1 MSAPV
6 KNAAAPAQSGSGAQ
20 KLGPPILVYIAAALV
35 AGIVGAVIS
44 VEFLG
49 ESLAALGVPDPGTA
63 TTFGLPFLRSAATL
77 IGCMGVG
84 GFLMSA
90 FGAPPRKDGYLD
102 YDGYAAARTGQ
113 WGMFLWAV
121 CALLLIPLYMSD
133 VSGSPLKETLK
144 PDLWGV
150 AIQQVST
157 AKAFLAVAIIAGLT
171 WFFSLLTRKWI
182 WQPVFLALALCT
194 MIPLALDGHSASG
207 GNHDFGVNSLLW
219 HVMATAV
226 WVGGLMALVAH
237 AKRRGPHLALIT
249 KRYSFVAFWAFVA
262 VVLSGLVNAAIR
274 VRFSE
279 WLSTDY
285 GLVITAKAVLGI
297 VLLVCGYLHR
307 QSVIPKLEA
316 AEGEGGS
323 STAEARKAFSRLA
336 IGEIIVMA
344 GAIGVAI
351 SLSRIPPP
359 LPQQIEITTM
369 DILLGFRLT
378 EPPNYLHMFG
388 MFRLDLIYG
397 VGAIILQALYM
408 WAWFTL
414 RKKGQDWPI
423 NRLLWWTAGNV
434 FLLYA
439 TSSGLGMYA
448 MAMFSPHM
456 LQHMILAMVV
466 PICWALGGPMTLFLR
481 ALPAAGR
488 DGVPG
493 PREWLVVFINNPIS
507 RFWTHPIVAGIQF
520 VVGFYWLYLST
531 LFDWMGSNHS
541 GHLFMIGHFL
551 ISGYIYF
558 WVIIGVDAAPRH
570 ISAFNKMLVLFG
582 SVVFH
587 AWFGIAL
594 MQMRSPMNA
603 DFYQRLDFPFA
614 VDILHDQWVGGAI
627 AWGLGELPLLI
638 VSIAHGV
645 QWYRSEDREAKRYDR
660 HQDRTGGQDLQAY
673 NAMLASMTGEGGDFG
688 EKEYYTADYETESVQ
703 SQLHTEKQ
711 RRRKQVRRRKG
722 QKFTD
727 LPSPEYGAN
736 IPGAYGQA
744 PRSQRAAPEP
754 GVKSDG
760 ASPEDAD

>member
-673 NAMLASMTGEGGDFG
+673 NAMLASMAGKGGDFG

-744 PRSQRAAPEP
+744 PRSQRPAPEP
-754 GVKSDG
+754 GTKSDD
-760 ASPEDAD
+760 ASTEDAD

>member
-171 WFFSLLTRKWI
+171 WFFSLLTRQWI
-182 WQPVFLALALCT
+182 WQPVFLALARCT
-194 MIPLALDGHSASG
+194 MIPLALDGHSATG
-207 GNHDFGVNSLLW
+207 CNHDFGVNSLLW

-297 VLLVCGYLHR
+297 
-307 QSVIPKLEA
+307 
-316 AEGEGGS
+316 
-323 STAEARKAFSRLA
+323 
-336 IGEIIVMA
+336 
-344 GAIGVAI
+344 
-351 SLSRIPPP
+351 
-359 LPQQIEITTM
+359 
-369 DILLGFRLT
+369 
-378 EPPNYLHMFG
+378 
-388 MFRLDLIYG
+388 
-397 VGAIILQALYM
+397 
-408 WAWFTL
+408 
-414 RKKGQDWPI
+414 
-423 NRLLWWTAGNV
+423 
-434 FLLYA
+434 
-439 TSSGLGMYA
+439 
-448 MAMFSPHM
+448 
-456 LQHMILAMVV
+456 
-466 PICWALGGPMTLFLR
+466 
-481 ALPAAGR
+481 
-488 DGVPG
+488 
-493 PREWLVVFINNPIS
+493 
-507 RFWTHPIVAGIQF
+507 
-520 VVGFYWLYLST
+520 
-531 LFDWMGSNHS
+531 
-541 GHLFMIGHFL
+541 
-551 ISGYIYF
+551 
-558 WVIIGVDAAPRH
+558 
-570 ISAFNKMLVLFG
+570 
-582 SVVFH
+582 
-587 AWFGIAL
+587 
-594 MQMRSPMNA
+594 
-603 DFYQRLDFPFA
+603 
-614 VDILHDQWVGGAI
+614 
-627 AWGLGELPLLI
+627 
-638 VSIAHGV
+638 
-645 QWYRSEDREAKRYDR
+645 
-660 HQDRTGGQDLQAY
+660 
-673 NAMLASMTGEGGDFG
+673 
-688 EKEYYTADYETESVQ
+688 
-703 SQLHTEKQ
+703 
-711 RRRKQVRRRKG
+711 
-722 QKFTD
+722 
-727 LPSPEYGAN
+727 
-736 IPGAYGQA
+736 
-744 PRSQRAAPEP
+744 
-754 GVKSDG
+754 
-760 ASPEDAD
+760 

>member
-673 NAMLASMTGEGGDFG
+673 NAMLASMTGEGVDFG

>member
-744 PRSQRAAPEP
+744 PRSQRAATEP

>member
-1 MSAPV
+1 M
-6 KNAAAPAQSGSGAQ
+6 
-20 KLGPPILVYIAAALV
+20 
-35 AGIVGAVIS
+35 
-44 VEFLG
+44 
-49 ESLAALGVPDPGTA
+49 
-63 TTFGLPFLRSAATL
+63 
-77 IGCMGVG
+77 
-84 GFLMSA
+84 
-90 FGAPPRKDGYLD
+90 
-102 YDGYAAARTGQ
+102 
-113 WGMFLWAV
+113 
-121 CALLLIPLYMSD
+121 
-133 VSGSPLKETLK
+133 
-144 PDLWGV
+144 
-150 AIQQVST
+150 
-157 AKAFLAVAIIAGLT
+157 
-171 WFFSLLTRKWI
+171 
-182 WQPVFLALALCT
+182 
-194 MIPLALDGHSASG
+194 
-207 GNHDFGVNSLLW
+207 
-219 HVMATAV
+219 
-226 WVGGLMALVAH
+226 
-237 AKRRGPHLALIT
+237 
-249 KRYSFVAFWAFVA
+249 
-262 VVLSGLVNAAIR
+262 
-274 VRFSE
+274 
-279 WLSTDY
+279 
-285 GLVITAKAVLGI
+285 
-297 VLLVCGYLHR
+297 HR

-744 PRSQRAAPEP
+744 PRSQRPAPEP
-754 GVKSDG
+754 GTKSDD
-760 ASPEDAD
+760 ASTEDAD

>member
-279 WLSTDY
+279 WLTTDY
-285 GLVITAKAVLGI
+285 GLVITTKAVLGI

-336 IGEIIVMA
+336 IGEVLVMA

-369 DILLGFRLT
+369 DILLGFRIT

-397 VGAIILQALYM
+397 VGAIILQVLYM

-414 RKKGQDWPI
+414 RKKGQDWPL

-673 NAMLASMTGEGGDFG
+673 NAMLASMAGKGGDFG

-744 PRSQRAAPEP
+744 PRSQRPAPEP
-754 GVKSDG
+754 GTKSDD
-760 ASPEDAD
+760 ASTEDAD

>member
-90 FGAPPRKDGYLD
+90 FGAPPRGDGYLD

-121 CALLLIPLYMSD
+121 CALFLIPLYMSD

-279 WLSTDY
+279 WLTTDY

-307 QSVIPKLEA
+307 KSVIPKLEA

-336 IGEIIVMA
+336 IGEVLVMA

-369 DILLGFRLT
+369 DILLGFRIT

-397 VGAIILQALYM
+397 VGAIILQVLYM

-414 RKKGQDWPI
+414 RKKGQDWPL

-614 VDILHDQWVGGAI
+614 LDILHDQWVGGAI

-673 NAMLASMTGEGGDFG
+673 NAMLASMAGKGGDFG

-744 PRSQRAAPEP
+744 PRSQRPAPDS
-754 GVKSDG
+754 GTRSDD
-760 ASPEDAD
+760 ASAEDAD

>member
-359 LPQQIEITTM
+359 LPQQIVITTM

-688 EKEYYTADYETESVQ
+688 EKEYYTADYGAESVQ

>member
-614 VDILHDQWVGGAI
+614 LDILHDQWVGGAI

>member
-297 VLLVCGYLHR
+297 VLLLCGYLHR

>member
-688 EKEYYTADYETESVQ
+688 
-703 SQLHTEKQ
+703 
-711 RRRKQVRRRKG
+711 
-722 QKFTD
+722 
-727 LPSPEYGAN
+727 
-736 IPGAYGQA
+736 
-744 PRSQRAAPEP
+744 
-754 GVKSDG
+754 
-760 ASPEDAD
+760 

>member
-262 VVLSGLVNAAIR
+262 VALSGLVNAAIR

>member
-6 KNAAAPAQSGSGAQ
+6 KNASAPAQSGSGAQ